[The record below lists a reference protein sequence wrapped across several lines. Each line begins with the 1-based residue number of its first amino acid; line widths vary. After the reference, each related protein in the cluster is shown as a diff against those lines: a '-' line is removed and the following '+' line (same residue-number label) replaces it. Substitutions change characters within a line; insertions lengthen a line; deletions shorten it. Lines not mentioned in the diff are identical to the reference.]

1 MYQAYWGL
9 QRAAFTPAATRQTL
23 TASPVHAEALA
34 RLDFLCESGSAFGL
48 LIGPSGSGKSTLL
61 SEFAGQAERS
71 GRLVALANAAGGD
84 ESAVLTSLATGLQI
98 DIDENASRQWRRITE
113 RLEELKLECLSAV
126 VLLDDLD
133 RAAPIARA
141 YVEQLLALADAPLTV
156 VAAARPQNVACLG
169 VPLLSQASLRID
181 LHPWDE
187 AETND
192 YLQKSLASAGRMQS
206 AFTADGA
213 RRLFELSGG
222 APRKVNQLAQLALLA
237 GAAQQLVQIDA
248 ETMEAV
254 DEELSAAR

>member
-9 QRAAFTPAATRQTL
+9 QRAAFTPTAARQSL

-34 RLDFLCESGSAFGL
+34 RLDFLCDSGSPFGL

-61 SEFAGQAERS
+61 AEFAVQAERS
-71 GRLVALANAAGGD
+71 GKLVALANAASGT
-84 ESAVLTSLATGLQI
+84 ETAVLGPLASGLQI
-98 DIDENASRQWRRITE
+98 DGEENACKLWRRITE

-126 VLLDDLD
+126 ALFDDLD
-133 RAAPIARA
+133 RATPGARA

-156 VAAARPQNVACLG
+156 VAAARPQSVPRLG

-192 YLQKSLASAGRMQS
+192 YVQKSLASAGRMQP
-206 AFTADGA
+206 AFTVDGA

-237 GAAQQLVQIDA
+237 GAAHQLVQIDA
-248 ETMEAV
+248 ETMDAV